1 MTCYRHPKVETSL
14 RCSRCEKPICTDCAV
29 LTPVGYR
36 CRECGKERS
45 ATRSL
50 EPKQLVPG
58 LLTGFGLPML
68 AGYLATLVPLGFFLI
83 FLGAI
88 VGGAVGQVI
97 RKAIGMKSSQLL
109 AVISIAGYF
118 LGALAVPIYDS
129 LRSGGDV
136 DYIVNAFL
144 FPWALIFAGVSAVST
159 AVQLK

>member
-50 EPKQLVPG
+50 APKQLVPG
-58 LLTGFGLPML
+58 LIVGFGVPFG
-68 AGYLATLVPLGFFLI
+68 AGYLATIVPIGFFLI
-83 FLGAI
+83 FVGAA
-88 VGGAVGQVI
+88 VGSAVGQLL
-97 RKAIGMKSSQLL
+97 RKVIGMKSSPML
-109 AVISIAGYF
+109 AIVSVAGYF
-118 LGALAVPIYDS
+118 LGVLLMPIYDVVK
-129 LRSGGDV
+129 LNGDLAPMADAV
-136 DYIVNAFL
+136 MY
-144 FPWALIFAGVSAVST
+144 PWPLIFAGVAAAST